1 MNEVSERERAMEYML
16 ESLIKM
22 LGKSNHRVEDLNKR
36 VLQLESLI
44 RETVMQN
51 SHTQKLQTAKRF
63 SIMN

>member
-1 MNEVSERERAMEYML
+1 MSDREKAMEYML

-22 LGKSNHRVEDLNKR
+22 LGKSNHRVDDLNKR

-63 SIMN
+63 SITN

>member
-1 MNEVSERERAMEYML
+1 MNEVSDREKAMEYML

-22 LGKSNHRVEDLNKR
+22 LGKSNHRVDDLNKR

>member
-1 MNEVSERERAMEYML
+1 MSEREKALEYML

-22 LGKSNHRVEDLNKR
+22 LGKSNHKVDDLNKR
-36 VLQLESLI
+36 VLQLESFI

-51 SHTQKLQTAKRF
+51 CHMQKHQTPKRF

>member
-1 MNEVSERERAMEYML
+1 MNEGSEREKALEYML

-22 LGKSNHRVEDLNKR
+22 LGKSNQRVDDLNKR

-51 SHTQKLQTAKRF
+51 SHTQERQTPKRF

>member
-1 MNEVSERERAMEYML
+1 MNEVSERVKALEYML

-22 LGKSNHRVEDLNKR
+22 LGKSNQRVDDLNKR

-51 SHTQKLQTAKRF
+51 SHTQERQTPKRLT
-63 SIMN
+63 IMN

>member
-1 MNEVSERERAMEYML
+1 MNEVSEREKALEYML

-22 LGKSNHRVEDLNKR
+22 LGKSNHRVDDLNKR

>member
-1 MNEVSERERAMEYML
+1 LNEVSDREKAMEYML

-22 LGKSNHRVEDLNKR
+22 LGKSNHRVDDLNKR

>member
-1 MNEVSERERAMEYML
+1 MNEVSEREKAMEYML

-22 LGKSNHRVEDLNKR
+22 LGKSNHRVDDLNKR

-51 SHTQKLQTAKRF
+51 SHPQEQQTPKRF

>member
-1 MNEVSERERAMEYML
+1 MNEVSERDKAMEYML

-22 LGKSNHRVEDLNKR
+22 LGKSNHRVDDLNKR

-51 SHTQKLQTAKRF
+51 SHTQERQTPKRF

>member
-1 MNEVSERERAMEYML
+1 MSEREKAMEYML

-22 LGKSNHRVEDLNKR
+22 LGKSNHRVDDLNKR

-51 SHTQKLQTAKRF
+51 SHPQEQQTPKRF

>member
-1 MNEVSERERAMEYML
+1 MNDVSEREKALEYML

-22 LGKSNHRVEDLNKR
+22 LGKSNHKVDDLNKR
-36 VLQLESLI
+36 VLQLESFI

-51 SHTQKLQTAKRF
+51 SQPQKHQAPKRF

>member
-22 LGKSNHRVEDLNKR
+22 LGKSNHRVDDLNKR

>member
-1 MNEVSERERAMEYML
+1 MSEREKALEYML

-22 LGKSNHRVEDLNKR
+22 LGKSNQRVDDLNKR

-51 SHTQKLQTAKRF
+51 SHTQERPTPKRF

>member
-1 MNEVSERERAMEYML
+1 MNEVSEREKALEYML

-22 LGKSNHRVEDLNKR
+22 LGKSNHRVDDLNKR

-51 SHTQKLQTAKRF
+51 SHTQKLQQLNA
-63 SIMN
+63 SPS

>member
-1 MNEVSERERAMEYML
+1 MNEVSDREKAMEYML

-22 LGKSNHRVEDLNKR
+22 LGKSNHKVDDLNKR

>member
-1 MNEVSERERAMEYML
+1 MSEREKALEYML

-22 LGKSNHRVEDLNKR
+22 LGKSNHRVDDLNKR

>member
-1 MNEVSERERAMEYML
+1 MSERERAMEYML

-22 LGKSNHRVEDLNKR
+22 LGKSNHRVDDLNKR

>member
-1 MNEVSERERAMEYML
+1 MSEREKAMEYML

-22 LGKSNHRVEDLNKR
+22 LGKSNHRVDDLNKR

-51 SHTQKLQTAKRF
+51 SHTQELQTAKRF

>member
-1 MNEVSERERAMEYML
+1 MSERERAMEYML

>member
-1 MNEVSERERAMEYML
+1 MSDREKAMEYML

-22 LGKSNHRVEDLNKR
+22 LGKSNHRVDDLNKR

>member
-1 MNEVSERERAMEYML
+1 MNEVSEREKAMEYML

-22 LGKSNHRVEDLNKR
+22 LGKSNHRVDDLNKR

-51 SHTQKLQTAKRF
+51 SHAQERQTPKRF

>member
-1 MNEVSERERAMEYML
+1 MNEVSEREKALEYML

-22 LGKSNHRVEDLNKR
+22 LGKSNHRVDDLNKR

-51 SHTQKLQTAKRF
+51 GHTQKLQTAKRI

>member
-1 MNEVSERERAMEYML
+1 MNEVSEREKALEYML

-22 LGKSNHRVEDLNKR
+22 LGKSNHRVDDLNKR

-51 SHTQKLQTAKRF
+51 GHTQKLQTAKRF

>member
-1 MNEVSERERAMEYML
+1 MSDREKAMEYML

-22 LGKSNHRVEDLNKR
+22 LGKSNHKVDDLNKR

>member
-22 LGKSNHRVEDLNKR
+22 LGKSNHRVNDLNKR